1 MNLPTATKRNFL
13 VIDDDPIFATTLS
26 RSLERRGFEVV
37 IAQDGR
43 AALALAESAKYAGVT
58 IDLHLE
64 RESGLKLIE
73 PLRQFQPNARILVL
87 TGYASIATAVAAVK
101 LGADDYLA
109 KPANTVAILSA
120 MKLATDGD
128 WNAGDPET
136 VEVPEQVL
144 SVARLEWE
152 HIQRVLSE
160 CEGNVS
166 EAARRLHMHRR
177 TLQRKLA
184 KHPVRQ

>member
-1 MNLPTATKRNFL
+1 MTQKRNFL
-13 VIDDDPIFATTLS
+13 VIDDDSIFATTLS
-26 RSLERRGFEVV
+26 RSLERRGFEVTL
-37 IAQDGR
+37 AEDGR
-43 AALALAESAKYAGVT
+43 AALALAGGARFAGITV
-58 IDLHLE
+58 DLHLD

-73 PLRQFQPNARILVL
+73 PLREMQPQARILVL

-120 MKLATDGD
+120 MKLAADID
-128 WNAGDPET
+128 WNAGDPEA

>member
-1 MNLPTATKRNFL
+1 M
-13 VIDDDPIFATTLS
+13 
-26 RSLERRGFEVV
+26 
-37 IAQDGR
+37 
-43 AALALAESAKYAGVT
+43 
-58 IDLHLE
+58 
-64 RESGLKLIE
+64 
-73 PLRQFQPNARILVL
+73 
-87 TGYASIATAVAAVK
+87 K

-120 MKLATDGD
+120 MKLAADID